1 MKKGQVYEGS
11 VVRVDFPNKGIV
23 CVGEE
28 TAVVKNSLPGQKVK
42 FSVNKVRKGKAEGRL
57 LEVTEKSPLETGR
70 TCSLFG
76 LCGGCT
82 YLSLPYEEQLKV
94 KEEQVKRLLDSVL
107 NKQEEAWAFEGIKG
121 SPKAYEYRNKMEF
134 SFGDEYKDGPL
145 ALGMHKRGSFYDI
158 VTVADCEIV
167 DADYRLILQTVR
179 DYFAREKVSFFHRM
193 SHEGYLRH
201 LLVRKASRTGEIL
214 VALVTTSQDPWQG
227 ETAVEGSLD
236 VDALITGFKDLLLS
250 LEQDRKLAGKFA
262 GILHITNDSIA
273 DVVQSDR
280 TELLYGQEY
289 FYEELLGLKFKI
301 STFSFFQTNSYS
313 AEVLYQTARDYV
325 GDLGGS
331 DKTVFDLYSGTG
343 TIAQLMA
350 PAAGKVIGVEIVEE
364 AVEAAKKNAAANGL
378 DNCEFIAGDVLK
390 VLDEVE
396 EKPDMIILDPPRD
409 GIHPKALPKIIAY
422 GVDHIVYISCKP
434 TSLVRD
440 LEVFLENSYR
450 VDKAVAVDQFPWT
463 ANVETVV
470 LLSKGEVDSKK
481 IRVEFSLEDMDMSE
495 FQDGATYPQI
505 KEYVLEHTGL
515 KVSNLYISQIK
526 RKCGIEVGKNYNL
539 PKSED
544 SRQPQCPPE
553 KEKAIREAFKYF
565 GMI

>member
-470 LLSKGEVDSKK
+470 LLSWKSVDDFMY
-481 IRVEFSLEDMDMSE
+481 VDYA
-495 FQDGATYPQI
+495 QDHHVIQGGKASYKEITEWIQETYGAHVT
-505 KEYVLEHTGL
+505 
-515 KVSNLYISQIK
+515 NLNIAQVK
-526 RKCGIEVGKNYNL
+526 DKCGFEKRENYNKGTEEHRV
-539 PKSED
+539 PN
-544 SRQPQCPPE
+544 CTPE
-553 KEKAIREAFKYF
+553 KEQMILSAFKHF
-565 GMI
+565 NML